1 MMHDFIK
8 LTNLVDG
15 NAIFVNPNNVESFS
29 NGMNKGTRLRL
40 RSGGAIEVKE
50 SPESVNKII
59 REIGMVYLTG
69 VEETAD
75 KMSNIYNVD
84 RYLNTVDAKF
94 KEKKNDI

>member
-1 MMHDFIK
+1 MHDFIK

-50 SPESVNKII
+50 SPESVDKII
-59 REIGMVYLTG
+59 REIGMMFLTG
-69 VEETAD
+69 TGELNNTIDVR
-75 KMSNIYNVD
+75 YN
-84 RYLNTVDAKF
+84 
-94 KEKKNDI
+94 KENNDDV

>member
-1 MMHDFIK
+1 MHDFIK

-50 SPESVNKII
+50 SPDSVDKII
-59 REIGMVYLTG
+59 REIGMMFLTG
-69 VEETAD
+69 TGELNNTIDVR
-75 KMSNIYNVD
+75 YN
-84 RYLNTVDAKF
+84 
-94 KEKKNDI
+94 KENNDDV